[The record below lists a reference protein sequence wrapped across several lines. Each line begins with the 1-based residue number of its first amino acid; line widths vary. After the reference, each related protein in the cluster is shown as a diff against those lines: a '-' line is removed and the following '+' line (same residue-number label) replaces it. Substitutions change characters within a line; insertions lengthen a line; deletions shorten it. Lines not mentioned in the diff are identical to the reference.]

1 MTLELLDP
9 DRTALLVVDMQNA
22 FCHGEGTLGISG
34 VNVAPAQAIVEPIRG
49 LVERCRAFRVPVLW
63 SQQVHFAI
71 DAGRARKRL
80 PSHTQ
85 KRARVSALAG
95 TWDMELVDGLKEL
108 AAAEPHLVFQKHR
121 FGCFYETRLDAA
133 LRMLGTEALLVCG
146 ATANACVETTLR
158 EAYLRDYDVVAVTDC
173 IAAVRP
179 EWEPTAHAVWGQYF
193 GVLATS
199 DEVLAWLD
207 DGARTARARARSP
220 VCCRRGISRSPSAF
234 YLGLLGL
241 TVRKREEFRDGRP
254 LIVTNEGLGLT
265 SGRPAGQGPL
275 EHLAFRARGIKA
287 LADRAQLSGRDDR
300 PRPGAEFVRALALPD
315 RPGRQRRSRSSARSP
330 RDRDRRDRGRDRR
343 QAGRG
348 DGRPQPGRARRHVA
362 GERRVGVGCGAAVAE
377 DGALPACRSDRAAS
391 RVRAS
396 SSRSRSKAP
405 SSARS
410 HGSTRLRLYEEFV
423 EDPVLV
429 FADSLR
435 QRGLG

>member
-1 MTLELLDP
+1 MTLDVLDP

-22 FCHGEGTLGISG
+22 FCHDEGTLGISG

-49 LVERCRAFRVPVLW
+49 LVERCRASRVPVLW
-63 SQQVHFAI
+63 SQQVHFPT

-179 EWEPTAHAVWGQYF
+179 EWEPTTHAVWGRYF

-199 DEVLAWLD
+199 DDVLAWLEE
-207 DGARTARARARSP
+207 AREPRALGLGHLLLQAEDLDAAER
-220 VCCRRGISRSPSAF
+220 F

-254 LIVTNEGLGLT
+254 LVVTNEGLGLT

-275 EHLAFRARGIKA
+275 EHLAFRARGIEV
-287 LADRAQLSGRDDR
+287 LADRARSAGVTI
-300 PRPGAEFVRALALPD
+300 VRGP
-315 RPGRQRRSRSSARSP
+315 
-330 RDRDRRDRGRDRR
+330 
-343 QAGRG
+343 
-348 DGRPQPGRARRHVA
+348 
-362 GERRVGVGCGAAVAE
+362 E
-377 DGALPACRSDRAAS
+377 
-391 RVRAS
+391 
-396 SSRSRSKAP
+396 P
-405 SSARS
+405 SSYGLS
-410 HGSTRLRLYEEFV
+410 LYLSDPDGNVVEVFGEES
-423 EDPVLV
+423 
-429 FADSLR
+429 A
-435 QRGLG
+435 